1 MDQGRRQDILF
12 SHPRQLSLSELF
24 KQGLP
29 RTTKK
34 EQNLNENPNK
44 SLPFFFS
51 FTVGK
56 GNTFKEMTKT
66 NSPFSRNSPF
76 LLLTGR

>member
-1 MDQGRRQDILF
+1 M
-12 SHPRQLSLSELF
+12 
-24 KQGLP
+24 
-29 RTTKK
+29 TTKK